1 MDGHAAPARY
11 RKASGMTVSPDM
23 DRIADRM
30 EIASLSDRFGR
41 ALDTNDL
48 AMFLSIF
55 AEDVDYR
62 SGGRHLPGT
71 AALEQFFTQRTA
83 GGRVSRH
90 FYSGLIVTFDGED
103 SATASSNW
111 ITFGGAGP
119 LPLTGT
125 EPFMVADVHD
135 SYRRI
140 GGRWLI
146 TKREIVPVFRNEN
159 AAPPVP
165 AAGAKS

>member
-1 MDGHAAPARY
+1 
-11 RKASGMTVSPDM
+11 MTQDTGM

-30 EIASLSDRFGR
+30 AIASLSDRFGR

-62 SGGRHLPGT
+62 SGPRHLPGI
-71 AALEQFFTQRTA
+71 AALEQFFTQRA
-83 GGRVSRH
+83 GGGRVSRH
-90 FYSGLIVTFDGED
+90 FYSGLIIAFDGED

-119 LPLTGT
+119 LPISGT

-146 TKREIVPVFRNEN
+146 TRREVVPVFRNDN

-165 AAGAKS
+165 PAGAKP

>member
-1 MDGHAAPARY
+1 
-11 RKASGMTVSPDM
+11 MTHDNGM

-30 EIASLSDRFGR
+30 AIASLSDRFGR

-62 SGGRHLPGT
+62 SGPRHLPGI
-71 AALEQFFTQRTA
+71 AALEAFFTQRAA

-90 FYSGLIVTFDGED
+90 FYSGLIIAFDGAE

-111 ITFGGAGP
+111 ITFGGAGA
-119 LPLTGT
+119 LPIPGT

-135 SYRRI
+135 DYRRI

-146 TKREIVPVFRNEN
+146 TRREIVPVFRNDD

-165 AAGAKS
+165 PAGAKP